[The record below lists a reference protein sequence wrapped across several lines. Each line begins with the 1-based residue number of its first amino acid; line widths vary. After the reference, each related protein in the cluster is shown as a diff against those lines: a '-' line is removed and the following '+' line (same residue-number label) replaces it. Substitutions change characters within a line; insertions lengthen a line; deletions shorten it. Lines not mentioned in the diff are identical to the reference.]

1 MWVSSYTFRRY
12 TYSSS
17 LKHSQLIL
25 TFSSQRQI
33 PLTRVLYVGS
43 RWGQERHRVLRRVKG
58 RVCVGSLFC
67 EILLPAASHNQRVL
81 DVKLPTVSFFAQPFT
96 CCRHVTTQLQKK
108 ENGCEGDY
116 GPIIE
121 PFQMT
126 SCLPYCLP
134 CIDVKFIFDSVRLGL
149 SSPANILQIADV
161 ALWVVFLLFLLC
173 F

>member
-12 TYSSS
+12 KYSSS

-33 PLTRVLYVGS
+33 PLTRVLHVGS

-67 EILLPAASHNQRVL
+67 EILLPVASHNQRVL
-81 DVKLPTVSFFAQPFT
+81 DVKLPTVSFFAHN
-96 CCRHVTTQLQKK
+96 CKKK
-108 ENGCEGDY
+108 ENGCEGDF

-126 SCLPYCLP
+126 SCPPYCLP

-161 ALWVVFLLFLLC
+161 VLWVVFLLFLLC